1 MPSKRIQ
8 EVVERFVAE
17 LTQAAEL
24 DAAENIQLRLR
35 EALGPDAKSLVSVSA
50 VAIGTGKRRKTT
62 KGYSVLRPCPI
73 PECKETAFPRH
84 GMVCKTHKDLPREQ
98 ILVARDNA
106 HKEGGVWFGI
116 KAGRKAG

>member
-1 MPSKRIQ
+1 MERYA
-8 EVVERFVAE
+8 VELA
-17 LTQAAEL
+17 QAAEQ
-24 DAAENIQLRLR
+24 DAAEALQMRLR
-35 EALGPDAKSLVSVSA
+35 EAFGPDVKSLFSVPVAST
-50 VAIGTGKRRKTT
+50 VAIGSGKRRKTT

-106 HKEGGVWFGI
+106 VKEGGVWHGL
-116 KAGRKAG
+116 KAGRKAS